1 MSTTIRKQ
9 APRPAKPTGRYWKG
23 KAPKGAADIPSSGS
37 EEEDDERQVPEEEGD
52 IAFAGEQEF
61 LHAASD
67 EEGDQSHKVQKPGKM
82 NVSLKNVNISEE
94 GRVLISGKE
103 VLAGTETQELS
114 ETEGESDEKTSGQE
128 GSDQSSEY
136 DSESEEEKPRVQ
148 FRPVFVPKR
157 GRVTVAEK
165 QSLAEDAEEAIR
177 RKQAEVEQRKKES
190 HDLVAESIRRELLEK
205 EKEEE
210 VIDVDD
216 TDGLDPLAEFDAW
229 RLRELAR
236 IKRDKEAEIAREEER
251 EEVERRRA
259 LPEEQR
265 MKEDLE
271 HAKKLREEKPKG
283 QQVFLQKYWHKGAF
297 HQDQDILKRHD
308 FTEATESTVDVSLLP
323 GVMQVKNF
331 GKRGRTKYTHLLDQ
345 DTTVGSGS
353 LSGTGPVKTGS
364 TGKDGAGCFLCGGP
378 HMKKDCPQNTG
389 PLSGK
394 PGTGPNA
401 TPTGIRNE
409 RRSWR
414 DDDDGRTRQAHGTD
428 RRWGERRRS
437 RSRSGARTGDDKR
450 RHLASDMSISEGKIQ
465 TPCFSHAAGYKQK
478 KADDTRL
485 SNRECAFGA
494 MYCAKEQN
502 TRQRRV
508 THERRERTKSPL
520 LVEMDERLAQSVRP
534 PRRVKVAIVG
544 SGLAGLTAAYLLSTA
559 FQRADIQYGKD
570 GPVEFEVHIFEKAET
585 LGVDSHSVSLTLPGE
600 AGKWRV
606 DVPMRS
612 FRGGYYRQLIA
623 FYTRLG
629 VLFRRSNYSYSFS
642 FLNALPSHHHMEESE
657 KEPVHQATFV
667 IHPTFVYNGASG
679 RAGISVPTVLKQVY
693 ATLPRRTFQRA
704 RAQFAFFSAFAFSM
718 ACLVFFFLRLQF
730 LASPWLRGK
739 SARELSWAEWT
750 GRMTPRGPLARMT
763 GLDARWRAFVQDVCV
778 PLFSAVCTAP
788 REDVEEHPAEEFL
801 DYIWKTFLTHHYVV
815 SHGMRDVVARLS
827 SQIPASQIH
836 VGAPATALLPD
847 PHAPGRVVI
856 ACGAGDNPAL
866 HTGFDHVVLATQ
878 ANHAAPLVAAYAR
891 ALEEQ
896 QAVGAAACASRLGA
910 CLSQFEYRKTVVIN
924 HTDNSLLPA
933 NHNDRRD
940 LNLVSSSS
948 PLAGFDWKS
957 PAVEASGLLLPPTYT
972 MATHILPRPA
982 GRAPGVAILQTT
994 NPIIAPRPG
1003 SVLSVAR
1010 LERALVT
1017 RASKAVVRSL
1027 CAEKDDRENVGAL
1040 QGAARREHGRSAAGI
1055 WVVGSYAHSGIPL
1068 LEGCVAS
1075 AREIVERG
1083 VLRCEGASVHD
1094 SPW

>member
-23 KAPKGAADIPSSGS
+23 KAPKGAADLPSSGS
-37 EEEDDERQVPEEEGD
+37 EEEEDERQVPEEEGD

-67 EEGDQSHKVQKPGKM
+67 EEGEQSNKIQKPGKM
-82 NVSLKNVNISEE
+82 NVSLKNVNISES
-94 GRVLISGKE
+94 GRVIISGKE
-103 VLAGTETQELS
+103 VPVGTETQELS
-114 ETEGESDEKTSGQE
+114 ETDGESDEKTSSQE

-165 QSLAEDAEEAIR
+165 QSLAEDSEEAIR
-177 RKQAEVEQRKKES
+177 KKQADVEQRKKES

-308 FTEATESTVDVSLLP
+308 FTEATESTMDVSLLP

-401 TPTGIRNE
+401 APTGIRSE

-414 DDDDGRTRQAHGTD
+414 DDDDRRTQQEHGTN

-437 RSRSGARTGDDKR
+437 RSRK
-450 RHLASDMSISEGKIQ
+450 IS
-465 TPCFSHAAGYKQK
+465 
-478 KADDTRL
+478 
-485 SNRECAFGA
+485 
-494 MYCAKEQN
+494 
-502 TRQRRV
+502 
-508 THERRERTKSPL
+508 THVGPPL
-520 LVEMDERLAQSVRP
+520 LVEMDERLTQSVCP
-534 PRRVKVAIVG
+534 PRRVKVAVVG
-544 SGLAGLTAAYLLSTA
+544 SGLAGLTAAYLSSTA

-570 GPVEFEVHIFEKAET
+570 GPVEFEVHIFEKAEA

-642 FLNALPSHHHMEESE
+642 FLDALPSYHHTEESE
-657 KEPVHQATFV
+657 KEPVHQAAV
-667 IHPTFVYNGASG
+667 AIHPTLIYNGASG
-679 RAGISVPTVLKQVY
+679 RAGISVPTVLRQVY
-693 ATLPRRTFQRA
+693 TTLPHRTFQRA
-704 RAQFAFFSAFAFSM
+704 RAQLAFLFAFALSM
-718 ACLVFFFLRLQF
+718 ASLVFFFLRLQF

-750 GRMTPRGPLARMT
+750 ESMTPRGPLARMA
-763 GLDARWRAFVQDVCV
+763 GLDARWRTFVQDVCV

-815 SHGMRDVVARLS
+815 SHGMCDVVARLS
-827 SQIPASQIH
+827 SQIPAFSNPH
-836 VGAPATALLPD
+836 

-866 HTGFDHVVLATQ
+866 HAGFDHVILATQ

-896 QAVGAAACASRLGA
+896 RAVRAAACASRLSA
-910 CLSQFEYRKTVVIN
+910 CLSQFEYRKTVVVN
-924 HTDNSLLPA
+924 HTDDCLLPA
-933 NHNDRRD
+933 NHSDRRD

-948 PLAGFDWKS
+948 SLARVDGKS
-957 PAVEASGLLLPPTYT
+957 AAAEASGLLLPPSYT

-994 NPIIAPRPG
+994 NPTIAPRLG

-1017 RASKAVVRSL
+1017 RTSKAAVRSL
-1027 CAEKDDRENVGAL
+1027 CAEKDDRVNVGVL
-1040 QGAARREHGRSAAGI
+1040 QGAARREQGSSAAGI

-1075 AREIVERG
+1075 AREVVERG
-1083 VLRCEGASVHD
+1083 ILRCEGASVHD

>member
-23 KAPKGAADIPSSGS
+23 KAPKGAADLPSSGS
-37 EEEDDERQVPEEEGD
+37 EEEEDEGQVPEEEGD

-67 EEGDQSHKVQKPGKM
+67 EEGDQSNEVQKPGKM
-82 NVSLKNVNISEE
+82 NVSLKNVNISKE
-94 GRVLISGKE
+94 GRVIISGKE
-103 VLAGTETQELS
+103 VLVGTETQGAFYLPPTLYQHSQYYLELS
-114 ETEGESDEKTSGQE
+114 ETEGESDEKTSSQE

-165 QSLAEDAEEAIR
+165 QNLAEDSEEAIR
-177 RKQAEVEQRKKES
+177 KKQAEVEQRKKES

-216 TDGLDPLAEFDAW
+216 MDGLDPLAEFDAW

-401 TPTGIRNE
+401 APTGIRNE

-414 DDDDGRTRQAHGTD
+414 DDDDRRTQQAHGTN

-437 RSRSGARTGDDKR
+437 RSRSVDARTGDDKR
-450 RHLASDMSISEGKIQ
+450 LHCVTVQASEI
-465 TPCFSHAAGYKQK
+465 
-478 KADDTRL
+478 
-485 SNRECAFGA
+485 ECAKVRG
-494 MYCAKEQN
+494 
-502 TRQRRV
+502 RRFSV
-508 THERRERTKSPL
+508 KDCTGGHVSHKGVKRRNANKSIHIRRSPL
-520 LVEMDERLAQSVRP
+520 LVEMDERLAQSVCP
-534 PRRVKVAIVG
+534 PRRVKVAVVG
-544 SGLAGLTAAYLLSTA
+544 SGLAGLTAAYLSSTA

-642 FLNALPSHHHMEESE
+642 FLDALPSHHHTEESE
-657 KEPVHQATFV
+657 KEPVHQAAFA
-667 IHPTFVYNGASG
+667 IHPTLIYNGASG
-679 RAGISVPTVLKQVY
+679 RAGISAPTVSKQVY
-693 ATLPRRTFQRA
+693 TTLPHRTFQRA
-704 RAQFAFFSAFAFSM
+704 RAQLAFLFAFAFSM

-730 LASPWLRGK
+730 LASPWLRGE

-750 GRMTPRGPLARMT
+750 ERMTPRGPLARMAE
-763 GLDARWRAFVQDVCV
+763 LDARWRAFVQDVCV

-815 SHGMRDVVARLS
+815 SHGMCDVVARLS
-827 SQIPASQIH
+827 SQIPASHIH

-866 HTGFDHVVLATQ
+866 HAGFDHVVLATQ

-896 QAVGAAACASRLGA
+896 QAVGAAACASRLSA
-910 CLSQFEYRKTVVIN
+910 CLSQFEYRKTVVVN
-924 HTDNSLLPA
+924 HTDDCLLPA
-933 NHNDRRD
+933 NHSDRRD

-948 PLAGFDWKS
+948 SLAGVDGKS
-957 PAVEASGLLLPPTYT
+957 AVADTNGLLLPPAYT
-972 MATHILPRPA
+972 MATHILPRPTD
-982 GRAPGVAILQTT
+982 RAPGVTILQTT
-994 NPIIAPRPG
+994 NPTIAPRPG
-1003 SVLSVAR
+1003 SVLSVAH

-1017 RASKAVVRSL
+1017 RMSKAAVRSL
-1027 CAEKDDRENVGAL
+1027 CAEKDDRVNVGAL
-1040 QGAARREHGRSAAGI
+1040 QGAARREHGSSAAGI

-1083 VLRCEGASVHD
+1083 ILRCEGASVHD